1 MCQKGSVFMVV
12 REATLKDLEGIAQ
25 LFNEYRK
32 FYHQED
38 HIDGARGFMRNRFE
52 QGDSVLFM
60 VKEDN
65 AYLGF
70 TQLYP
75 TFSSIS
81 MAKAWILN
89 DLYVHKDARGKGVA
103 AALLDRAKAYA
114 LETSAV
120 SIALSTAPDNLP
132 AQRLYEKHGYKR
144 DEQFHHYELGLV

>member
-1 MCQKGSVFMVV
+1 MVV
-12 REATLKDLEGIAQ
+12 KEATLEDLEGIAQ

-38 HIDGARGFMRNRFE
+38 HLDGAREYVHARLDK
-52 QGDSVLFM
+52 GDSVLFM

-89 DLYVHKDARGKGVA
+89 DLYVHKNARGKGVA
-103 AALLDRAKAYA
+103 EALLEEAKAYA
-114 LETSAV
+114 LETGAV
-120 SIALSTAPDNLP
+120 SIALSTAPDNFP

-144 DEQFHHYELGLV
+144 DEQFYHYELGLV